1 VGATLA
7 LCAAFCFALA
17 ATLQQKGAVGMGE
30 VSLGSPSSLLRLAK
44 QKWWLLGT
52 IALLVGYT
60 LQAGALDRGRL
71 AVIQP
76 LLVMTIVFALP
87 LGYWLTNQLVG
98 RREIVGAVVI
108 VAGLAAFAIF
118 ADPDGGVDNAP
129 ADEWVG
135 VLVFFTVL
143 AAVLMYL
150 GSRGSLTRK
159 AALYGTAAGVL
170 FGLSAA
176 LAKPTVESLHD
187 GLDAVLT
194 NWESYAMAITGIL
207 AFVIQQVSLGTGKLA
222 PSVATVSV
230 ANPLVGIT
238 IGVLVL
244 EERLARP
251 VWHIVVGVGG
261 LAVALVGAVV
271 IAMATET
278 RKDEAADD
286 QASLSAEPAAT

>member
-7 LCAAFCFALA
+7 LCAAFLFAVA

-30 VSLGSPSSLLRLAK
+30 VSLGSPSSFVRLAK
-44 QKWWLLGT
+44 QKWWLFGT
-52 IALLVGYT
+52 IALLAGYV
-60 LQAGALDRGRL
+60 LQAAALDRGRL

-87 LGYWLTNQLVG
+87 LGYWLTNQKVG
-98 RREIVGAVVI
+98 RREIVGAIVI
-108 VAGLAAFAIF
+108 VGGLAAFTIF

-129 ADEWVG
+129 ADEWAG
-135 VLVFFTVL
+135 VLVVFTAL
-143 AAVLMYL
+143 AAVLMFL
-150 GSRGSLTRK
+150 GGRGSLTRK

-176 LAKPTVESLHD
+176 LAKPTVESLHE

-207 AFVIQQVSLGTGKLA
+207 AFIIQQVSLGTGKLA

-230 ANPLVGIT
+230 ANPIVGIT

-244 EERLARP
+244 EERFARP
-251 VWHIVVGVGG
+251 AWHIVVGVGG
-261 LAVALVGAVV
+261 LVVALVGAVV
-271 IAMATET
+271 IAMATEAG
-278 RKDEAADD
+278 KDEAADD
-286 QASLSAEPAAT
+286 STSFSPEPAST